1 MGNSTETFHFASKIP
16 KEHDVFMGSVYIT
29 FCESFHLQLIVFTL
43 FMDFLPFIYRTVERD
58 SKVEGKR
65 GEMDEDLFMLIS
77 YGLSCVFL

>member
-1 MGNSTETFHFASKIP
+1 
-16 KEHDVFMGSVYIT
+16 MGSVYIT

-65 GEMDEDLFMLIS
+65 GEMGRGSIHVDIIWFIM
-77 YGLSCVFL
+77 CVFINTMNHY